1 MSKYRAA
8 YKCPLCGSIFC
19 TGDATEIPYDFVD
32 LGHEEMKERE
42 RGTLAFYA
50 LRDMCRNII
59 KDMNDLGNDMEQLE
73 LDRDRK

>member
-1 MSKYRAA
+1 MVTPYKIKMDAA
-8 YKCPLCGSIFC
+8 KM
-19 TGDATEIPYDFVD
+19 DAVMEMFERTYLHFVD

-50 LRDMCRNII
+50 LRDRCRDII